1 MAGSI
6 AFGPAD
12 ASQRRWLRRCTDKV
26 SLGAGSAEVRPEVR
40 YTAAVLSHS
49 LGGVRMLPSR
59 TIGRGRLNTIVRIVS
74 AKRGL

>member
-40 YTAAVLSHS
+40 YTAAVLSHPLS
-49 LGGVRMLPSR
+49 E
-59 TIGRGRLNTIVRIVS
+59 
-74 AKRGL
+74 